1 MFSWLERL
9 LSGAPPEIADAA
21 WAVARA
27 ELRLLDGRS
36 EAQLARIRAQA
47 ARFLASRAITGV
59 RGLEI
64 DERKRVLVAAQAAI
78 PLAELPFEW
87 LGHWHEVVL
96 YPGQFRVRRSHHDS
110 DTDVVTEWDDELAGE
125 AWSHGPLILSWAD
138 IEQDLKEPC
147 VGFNVVIHEIAHKID
162 MADGETD
169 GIPPLPNV
177 ARRREWKR
185 VMSAAYEALC
195 LEVDA
200 ERETPLDAYAA
211 EAEDE
216 FFAVCT
222 EYYFSAPDVL
232 AEHYPDVH
240 AEFAKFYG
248 VVPMPPAAG

>member
-1 MFSWLERL
+1 
-9 LSGAPPEIADAA
+9 LSARPPGIPDDA
-21 WAVARA
+21 WAIARA

-36 EAQLARIRAQA
+36 DAQLARIRAQT
-47 ARFLASRAITGV
+47 ARFLASRAVTGV
-59 RGLEI
+59 RGLEV
-64 DERKRVLVAAQAAI
+64 DDRKRVLVAALAAI
-78 PLAELPFEW
+78 PLAQLPFAW

-96 YPGQFRVRRSHHDS
+96 YPGQFRVQRTHHDS

-138 IEQDLKEPC
+138 IEQDLKEPWE
-147 VGFNVVIHEIAHKID
+147 GFNVVIHEIAHKID
-162 MADGETD
+162 MADGDSD
-169 GIPPLPNV
+169 GIPPLPDI

-185 VMSAAYEALC
+185 VMTAAYAALC
-195 LEVDA
+195 AEVDA
-200 ERETPLDAYAA
+200 ERETALDAYAA
-211 EAEDE
+211 ESEDE

-248 VVPMPPAAG
+248 PVPLPPTAT